1 MMPVGVLINSAA
13 ILIGGI
19 IGALAGERIPPRIHA
34 ALTGIFGL
42 SAITMGLSL
51 IIQMNYLSAVIL
63 ALILGTLI
71 GECFNLE
78 WSLSKGL
85 TLLARKLPGGGLS
98 DEQTDNLISMM
109 ILFCFSGTGLF
120 GAMNSA
126 ISGEHSILIA
136 KAIMDFFTAIIF
148 GATTGYLVSG
158 LAVPQFSVGILLFC
172 FGNMLLPLLTDF
184 MISDFKAVGGVITM
198 AVGLK
203 ISKIR
208 HYQVLNMVPALIL
221 VFFMSGLWD
230 KLPF

>member
-85 TLLARKLPGGGLS
+85 TLLARKLPGGVLS

>member
-1 MMPVGVLINSAA
+1 MPVGVLVNSAA
-13 ILIGGI
+13 ILIGGV
-19 IGALAGERIPPRIHA
+19 IGALAGERIQPQING

-71 GECFNLE
+71 GECCCLE
-78 WSLSKGL
+78 PALSKGL
-85 TLLARKLPGGGLS
+85 AVLARKLPGGGLS
-98 DEQTDNLISMM
+98 DEQTDNLISMI
-109 ILFCFSGTGLF
+109 ILFCFSGTG
-120 GAMNSA
+120 
-126 ISGEHSILIA
+126 
-136 KAIMDFFTAIIF
+136 IF
-148 GATTGYLVSG
+148 GATTGCLVS
-158 LAVPQFSVGILLFC
+158 AIAIPQLSVGVLLFC

-184 MISDFKAVGGVITM
+184 MIADFKAVGGVITM

-208 HYQVLNMVPALIL
+208 HYQVLNMVPALVF